1 MMTALVILLS
11 YLAGSLPTSIIAGK
25 VLRGIDIREYG
36 SGNAGGTNTFRVL
49 GWKAGV
55 VVSAVDVFKGFAATY
70 WIAALAFGAS
80 GLPEDMLRILA
91 GFAAV
96 AGHIWTVFAG
106 FRGGKG
112 VGTAAGMLL
121 ALYPLALLICL
132 LVFLSVFGVTRIVSL
147 GSISA
152 ALSLPLVLSLFRY
165 GMHYPVSGLLYYFS
179 FFAAALILFTHRSN
193 IKRLLNG
200 TENSFRR
207 KKEKILR

>member
-55 VVSAVDVFKGFAATY
+55 AVSAVDVFKGFAATY
-70 WIAALAFGAS
+70 WIAALALGAS

-147 GSISA
+147 SSISA
-152 ALSLPLVLSLFRY
+152 ALALPLVLSLFRY

-193 IKRLLNG
+193 IKRLFNG
-200 TENSFRR
+200 TENSFR
-207 KKEKILR
+207 KKKNA